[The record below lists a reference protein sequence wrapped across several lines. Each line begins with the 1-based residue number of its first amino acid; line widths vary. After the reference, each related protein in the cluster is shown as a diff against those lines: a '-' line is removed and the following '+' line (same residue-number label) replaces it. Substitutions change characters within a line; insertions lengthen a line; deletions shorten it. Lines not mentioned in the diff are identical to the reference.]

1 MYMKNMKTMSFLRN
15 LSKFFL
21 VATTLTLGCMPAF
34 SEFTKVRSDGGWNGK
49 VTKLDVIGDYYQFTL
64 DKFRGEIVI
73 ETDIEADTIYL
84 PNYNNTKGW
93 VLEDDKAVKVQIN
106 NETSGFLCVSY
117 DRPTNSVSVA
127 YGSCSGT
134 IYADKDRVCKT
145 TGGDVKF
152 KVENGDASAS
162 KRWGLLSYDGKDTTW
177 LSTYDD
183 RDSFVYT
190 VTDSIVMLL
199 KYTTSSGLVS
209 YSPQRWACLWRIAA
223 IRSLPALRIFA
234 RVTLWFLLPTIRRVL
249 LMSGDVIT
257 GRCSPQPLSLLF
269 R

>member
-1 MYMKNMKTMSFLRN
+1 M
-15 LSKFFL
+15 
-21 VATTLTLGCMPAF
+21 
-34 SEFTKVRSDGGWNGK
+34 
-49 VTKLDVIGDYYQFTL
+49 
-64 DKFRGEIVI
+64 
-73 ETDIEADTIYL
+73 
-84 PNYNNTKGW
+84 
-93 VLEDDKAVKVQIN
+93 LENDKAVKVQIN
-106 NETSGFLCVSY
+106 DETSGFLCVSY

-134 IYADKDRVCKT
+134 IHADKDRVCKT

-152 KVENGDASAS
+152 NVENGDASAS

-177 LSTYDD
+177 LSTYND

-209 YSPQRWACLWRIAA
+209 YSSAKVGL
-223 IRSLPALRIFA
+223 SLADCGYKITSSVTNIC

-257 GRCSPQPLSLLF
+257 GRCSPQPLSLLS